1 MQPAAGAVAQSEVTG
16 ANMTIFS
23 RTRRNVLKLIAGTAV
38 LPLLR
43 LPAVA
48 DQQNALRAI
57 IISDLH
63 SAYERMGQLL
73 AAIETHISADKT
85 PHIILLNGDLFESGN
100 TVAMRSQGEIE
111 WSFLSALA
119 KLVPTVVNI
128 GNHEPDTDN
137 DLAHFVS
144 RAAGLGVTVLSN
156 IIDKRSGTPYAPA
169 SKTFEIGG
177 QTVVVVGLATN
188 AINTYPKAARDA
200 LTIPQPV
207 EWAKANLAEIIK
219 PDAINIVMS
228 HAGVVAD
235 RDILPLLPDGTL
247 VVGGHDHLNFV
258 HEAGATRYVHTGSW
272 CTSMAVAS
280 IAGPGEAATIETV
293 AIDRSAK
300 PSPALS
306 ALIEKTLSQHLTPE
320 ERETVAKTASAM
332 TVDEAGRRVA
342 QLIAAKTGADVGFIG
357 HTSFGAGLPE
367 GDIRRYDF
375 NACLRFDGKLMV
387 TEVDSEVLRQ
397 ILSRCNQDGDI
408 PLAKRTGDYLYAMPD
423 NPAAKD
429 RYKLVCNDWS
439 ATNQKSYFGRGDLTF
454 SEVPDVKL
462 KQTVLTGFS

>member
-1 MQPAAGAVAQSEVTG
+1 
-16 ANMTIFS
+16 MTIFS
-23 RTRRNVLKLIAGTAV
+23 RTRRNLLKLMAGTAM

-43 LPAVA
+43 FPAAA
-48 DQQNALRAI
+48 DQQAPLRAI

-73 AAIETHISADKT
+73 AAIETRISGDKS

-111 WSFLSALA
+111 WSFLAALA
-119 KLVPTVVNI
+119 KLAPTVVNI
-128 GNHEPDTDN
+128 GNHEPDIDT

-144 RAAGLGVTVLSN
+144 RAEGLGVTVLSN
-156 IIDKRSGTPYAPA
+156 IIDKRSGAPYAPA

-177 QTVVVVGLATN
+177 QQVVVAGLATN
-188 AINTYPKAARDA
+188 AINTYPKATREA

-207 EWAKANLAEIIK
+207 EWAKANLSEIVK

-247 VVGGHDHLNFV
+247 FVGGHDHLNFV
-258 HEAGATRYVHTGSW
+258 HEAGATRYIHTGSW
-272 CTSMAVAS
+272 STSMAVAS
-280 IAGPGEAATIETV
+280 TPGPGQAATMETV

-300 PSPALS
+300 PSPALG
-306 ALIEKTLSQHLTPE
+306 ALIEKTLAQHLTSE
-320 ERETVAKTASAM
+320 ERGTVAKTAKAM

-342 QLIAAKTGADVGFIG
+342 ELIAAKAGADVGFIG
-357 HTSFGAGLPE
+357 HTSFGAGLPKGE
-367 GDIRRYDF
+367 IRRYDF
-375 NACLRFDGKLMV
+375 NACLRFEGKLMV
-387 TEVDSEVLRQ
+387 TEVDGEVLKQ

-408 PLAKRTGDYLYAMPD
+408 PLAKRTGDYLYAKPD

-439 ATNQKSYFGRGDLTF
+439 ATNQKSYFGRDDLTF

-462 KQTVLTGFS
+462 KQTVLTGLS